1 MNPADALKTKLN
13 TDYPIDQVIFRSDI
27 IPVAIGAGGFNDIS
41 IPNPLGVPFLPIG
54 QFSLTSDFSGVI
66 YDENA
71 GPWSGGFEQ
80 YSTSVFVQPDGS
92 SIDIRT
98 NNNTG
103 GAVTLYFRIIGLALP
118 GDTTE
123 YPFTSGYKSL
133 IFNTDDNYM
142 KLYLSG
148 KQTIA
153 STANYQINHNLGYKP
168 RSLFWT
174 EDSFFGIGMATYVD
188 ANYIAL
194 ADAVIPVIGNNTI
207 TITNGT
213 FGALDVYYRVYIE
226 D

>member
-1 MNPADALKTKLN
+1 MSPSDALKTKLN

-27 IPVAIGAGGFNDIS
+27 IPVPISAGGFNDVS
-41 IPNPLGVPFLPIG
+41 IINPLGGPFLPIG

-71 GPWSGGFEQ
+71 GAWASGFEE
-80 YSTSVFVQPDGS
+80 YSTAVYVASDGTT
-92 SIDIRT
+92 IDIYT
-98 NNNTG
+98 QNNTG
-103 GAVTLYFRIIGLALP
+103 SPVTLYFRVIGLALP
-118 GDTTE
+118 TDKAA
-123 YPFTSGYKSL
+123 YPYTSGYKEL
-133 IFNTDDNYM
+133 IFNTDENYM

-148 KQTIA
+148 SQSIL
-153 STANYQINHNLGYKP
+153 STASYVINHNLNYKP
-168 RSLFWT
+168 RSLFWV

-213 FGALDVYYRVYIE
+213 VGTLRVYYRVYIE